1 MALKSFEEL
10 RKLDVSKYIKERD
23 KAAYLPWAVCV
34 DLLHQ
39 NGAEKV
45 YFEPLTNDRGSSLF
59 MSDKTFTDKNGN
71 TNNCYEVAVKIT
83 IDDDVFTSR
92 EPLMNG
98 SNPVKDNS
106 LSQQRVGNAQKR
118 AFVKGVAIHTGLG
131 FGLWSDDIGDI
142 EDNADDLSKHS
153 LKAVRE
159 RILEKVTALMKKGYT
174 DEEIADNFNHST
186 VEEMRAIMSYFATLQ
201 KYEKS
206 LNDLLRKSKNDSK

>member
-1 MALKSFEEL
+1 MALKSFDEL

-23 KAAYLPWAVCV
+23 KAKYLPWAVCV

-45 YFEPLTNDRGSSLF
+45 YFEPLTNDKGSSLF

-71 TNNCYEVAVKIT
+71 TNNCYEVAVKIF
-83 IDDDVFTSR
+83 IDDLTFVVR

-142 EDNADDLSKHS
+142 EDTVDDLSKHS
-153 LKAVRE
+153 LQAIKD
-159 RILEKVTALMKKGYT
+159 RILEKVTALMKRNISE
-174 DEEIADNFNHST
+174 DEIAAYNNMS
-186 VEEMRAIMSYFATLQ
+186 VEEMKGLFSYFTSINRF
-201 KYEKS
+201 ERS
-206 LNDLLRKSKNDSK
+206 LNQMLNDSK

>member
-1 MALKSFEEL
+1 MALKSFNEL

-23 KAAYLPWAVCV
+23 KAKYLPWAVCV

-45 YFEPLTNDRGSSLF
+45 YFEPLTNDKGSSLF

-71 TNNCYEVAVKIT
+71 TNNCYEVAVKVF
-83 IDDDVFTSR
+83 IDDLTFVVR

-98 SNPVKDNS
+98 ANPVKDNS

-142 EDNADDLSKHS
+142 EDAVDDLSKHS
-153 LKAVRE
+153 LQAVKD
-159 RILEKVTALMKKGYT
+159 RILEKVTALMKRNISE
-174 DEEIADNFNHST
+174 DEIAAHNNMS
-186 VEEMRAIMSYFATLQ
+186 VEEMKGLFSYFTSINRF
-201 KYEKS
+201 ERS
-206 LNDLLRKSKNDSK
+206 LNQMLNDSK

>member
-1 MALKSFEEL
+1 MALKSFDEL

-23 KAAYLPWAVCV
+23 EAAYLPWAVCV

-45 YFEPLTNDRGSSLF
+45 YFEPLTNDKGSSLF

-71 TNNCYEVAVKIT
+71 TNNCYEVAVKVF
-83 IDDDVFTSR
+83 IDDLTFVVR

-131 FGLWSDDIGDI
+131 FGLWSDDISDI
-142 EDNADDLSKHS
+142 DDVSDDLSKHS
-153 LKAVRE
+153 LKAIKE
-159 RILEKVTALMKKGYT
+159 RMLEKVTALMKKGISE
-174 DEEIADNFNHST
+174 DDIAAHNNMT
-186 VEEMRAIMSYFATLQ
+186 VEEVKGLFSYFASINRF
-201 KYEKS
+201 ERS
-206 LNDLLRKSKNDSK
+206 LNQMLNDSK

>member
-1 MALKSFEEL
+1 MALKSFDEL

-23 KAAYLPWAVCV
+23 GAAYLPWAVCV

-45 YFEPLTNDRGSSLF
+45 YFEPLTNDKGSSLF

-71 TNNCYEVAVKIT
+71 TNNCYEVAVKVF
-83 IDDDVFTSR
+83 IDDLTFVVR

-131 FGLWSDDIGDI
+131 FGLWSDDISDI
-142 EDNADDLSKHS
+142 DDVSDDLSKHS
-153 LKAVRE
+153 LKAIKE
-159 RILEKVTALMKKGYT
+159 RMLEKVTALMKKGISE
-174 DEEIADNFNHST
+174 DDIAAHNNMT
-186 VEEMRAIMSYFATLQ
+186 VEEVKGLFSYFASINRF
-201 KYEKS
+201 ERS
-206 LNDLLRKSKNDSK
+206 LNQMLNDSK

>member
-1 MALKSFEEL
+1 MALKSFDEL

-23 KAAYLPWAVCV
+23 KAKYLPWAVCV

-45 YFEPLTNDRGSSLF
+45 YFEPLTNDKGSSLF

-71 TNNCYEVAVKIT
+71 TNNCYEVAVKIF
-83 IDDDVFTSR
+83 IDDLTFVVR

-131 FGLWSDDIGDI
+131 FGLWSDDISDI
-142 EDNADDLSKHS
+142 DDVSDDLSKHS
-153 LKAVRE
+153 LKAIKE
-159 RILEKVTALMKKGYT
+159 RMLEKVTALMKKGIS
-174 DEEIADNFNHST
+174 EEDIAEHNNMT
-186 VEEMRAIMSYFATLQ
+186 VEEVKGLFSYFASINRF
-201 KYEKS
+201 ERS
-206 LNDLLRKSKNDSK
+206 LNQMLNDSK

>member
-1 MALKSFEEL
+1 MALKSFDEL

-23 KAAYLPWAVCV
+23 RAKYLPWAVCV

-45 YFEPLTNDRGSSLF
+45 YFEPLTNDKGSSLF

-71 TNNCYEVAVKIT
+71 TNNCYEVAVKVF
-83 IDDDVFTSR
+83 IDDLVFVVR

-131 FGLWSDDIGDI
+131 FGLWSDDISDI
-142 EDNADDLSKHS
+142 DDASDDLSKHS
-153 LKAVRE
+153 LKAIKDRM
-159 RILEKVTALMKKGYT
+159 LEKVTALMKKGIS
-174 DEEIADNFNHST
+174 EEDIAKHNNMT
-186 VEEMRAIMSYFATLQ
+186 VEEVKGLFSYFASINRF
-201 KYEKS
+201 ERS
-206 LNDLLRKSKNDSK
+206 LNDLLNDSK

>member
-1 MALKSFEEL
+1 MALKSFNEL
-10 RKLDVSKYIKERD
+10 RKFDVSKSIKKRD
-23 KAAYLPWAVCV
+23 GADYLPWAVCA

-45 YFEPLTNDRGSSLF
+45 YFEPLTNDQGSSLF
-59 MSDKTFTDKNGN
+59 MSEKTFTDKNGN

-83 IDDDVFTSR
+83 IDDDVFIQR

-142 EDNADDLSKHS
+142 EDNSDDLSKHS
-153 LKAVRE
+153 LQAVKDRM
-159 RILEKVTALMKKGYT
+159 LEKVTELMKRGISEDDIAAYNNMSV
-174 DEEIADNFNHST
+174 EEIKSLF
-186 VEEMRAIMSYFATLQ
+186 SYFTSINRF
-201 KYEKS
+201 ERS
-206 LNDLLRKSKNDSK
+206 LNKLLNDSK

>member
-10 RKLDVSKYIKERD
+10 RKLDVSQYIKERD
-23 KAAYLPWAVCV
+23 GAAYLPWAVCV

-45 YFEPLTNDRGSSLF
+45 YFEPLTNDKGSSLF

-71 TNNCYEVAVKIT
+71 TNNCYEVAVQIF
-83 IDDDVFTSR
+83 IDDLTFVVR

-131 FGLWSDDIGDI
+131 FGLWSDDISDI
-142 EDNADDLSKHS
+142 DDVSDDLSKHS
-153 LKAVRE
+153 LKAIKE
-159 RILEKVTALMKKGYT
+159 RMLEKVTALMKKGIS
-174 DEEIADNFNHST
+174 EEDIAEHNNMT
-186 VEEMRAIMSYFATLQ
+186 VEEVKGLFSYFASINRF
-201 KYEKS
+201 ERS
-206 LNDLLRKSKNDSK
+206 LNQMLNDSK

>member
-1 MALKSFEEL
+1 MALKSFNEL
-10 RKLDVSKYIKERD
+10 RKLDVSQYIKERD
-23 KAAYLPWAVCV
+23 GAEYLPWAVCV

-45 YFEPLTNDRGSSLF
+45 YFEPLTNDKGSSLF

-71 TNNCYEVAVKIT
+71 TNNCYEVAVQIF
-83 IDDDVFTSR
+83 IDDLTFVVR

-142 EDNADDLSKHS
+142 EDAVDDLSKHS
-153 LKAVRE
+153 LQAVKD
-159 RILEKVTALMKKGYT
+159 RILEKVTALMKRNISE
-174 DEEIADNFNHST
+174 DEIAAHNNMS
-186 VEEMRAIMSYFATLQ
+186 VEEMKGLFSYFTSINRF
-201 KYEKS
+201 ERS
-206 LNDLLRKSKNDSK
+206 LNQMLNDSK